1 MNRLHRAVRHN
12 ALLRGLPGEVAAL
25 TAVAFC
31 VALGFGIVAPAIPVF
46 AREFGVS
53 MVAASAVISVF
64 ALMRFV
70 GAPVAGWLV
79 NRSGERFILVTGLL
93 IVAASS
99 IAAGLSQTYMQLV
112 LLRGAGGIGSAMFT
126 VSATTLL
133 LRVVDDDMRGR
144 AAGAYQG
151 GFLIGGI
158 TGPAI
163 GGLVIGWSIRAPFF
177 VYGVTLFAAA
187 LVGFFALRK
196 THLREREEKVSG
208 GEADETTTL
217 KEALAEPAYRAAL
230 AVNLVTGFVSFGL
243 RASII
248 PIFITEGLEREASL
262 TGYAFLVAAGLQGLL
277 LLPAGRMADTEGRRK
292 ALLFGTVGITLGMIA
307 LTLTDVAANG
317 WGSASIVATIL
328 LFVSLGTQG
337 AASAYLSSAPSA
349 VVGDIVGGRKGG
361 VVVSAYSMTSDFG
374 AILGPLVAGFLVAAL
389 DFDWA
394 FAAGSALCA
403 VAVILV
409 LLMPETLRKPPISA
423 E

>member
-1 MNRLHRAVRHN
+1 VSRFRRVVRHN

-53 MVAASAVISVF
+53 MVAASAVISAF
-64 ALMRFV
+64 ALMRFI
-70 GAPVAGWLV
+70 GAPIAGWLV

-93 IVAASS
+93 IVAVSS
-99 IAAGLSQTYMQLV
+99 IAAGLAQTYTELV
-112 LLRGAGGIGSAMFT
+112 VLRAAGGIGSAMFT

-144 AAGAYQG
+144 AAGAFSG

-163 GGLVIGWSIRAPFF
+163 GGLVIAWSIRAPFF

-187 LVGFFALRK
+187 LVGFLALRK
-196 THLREREEKVSG
+196 AHLREREQEVSH

-217 KEALAEPAYRAAL
+217 RQALAEPAYRAAL
-230 AVNLVTGFVSFGL
+230 AVNLVTGFVTFGL

-248 PIFITEGLEREASL
+248 PIFITEGLARSASL
-262 TGYAFLVAAGLQGLL
+262 TGYAFLVAAGMQGLL
-277 LLPAGRMADTEGRRK
+277 LLPAGRMADTDGRRK
-292 ALLFGTVGITLGMIA
+292 AMLFGTVGLTVGMVVLA
-307 LTLTDVAANG
+307 LTDVAANG
-317 WGSASIVATIL
+317 WGETSLIATML
-328 LFVSLGTQG
+328 LLLSLAIQG

-349 VVGDIVGGRKGG
+349 VVGDIVGGRRGG
-361 VVVSAYSMTSDFG
+361 VVVSAFSMTSDFG
-374 AILGPLVAGFLVAAL
+374 AILGPLVAGLLVASL

-394 FAAGSALCA
+394 FAAGSVLCA

-409 LLMPETLRKPPISA
+409 IVMPETLRRPPNPA
-423 E
+423 